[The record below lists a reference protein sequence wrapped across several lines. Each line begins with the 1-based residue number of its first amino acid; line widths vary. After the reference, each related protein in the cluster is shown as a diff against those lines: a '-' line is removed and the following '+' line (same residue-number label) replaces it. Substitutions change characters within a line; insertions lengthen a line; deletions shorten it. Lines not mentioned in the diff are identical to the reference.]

1 MRRWRKKT
9 YMSENID
16 KKSLEKRVITLLTAA
31 MIVIVV
37 GGALWLGT
45 YIGRKSEE
53 RRVMQLLGLEAEN
66 DDTTNADLEDYAR
79 EIAAMEEYLASD
91 DKLLQTIGLVRNFYV
106 DPVQLDTIY
115 EKAIPAL
122 LSQLDP
128 HSEYIPAKMFSSVN
142 ESLEGEFDGIG
153 IVFNASTDTITVLS
167 VIPKGPSSEA
177 GVRPGD
183 RIVKIDGRVVAGQ
196 KIAQDSMV
204 KLMRGKRGTRVK
216 LGVKRASLDEL
227 VNIEVTR
234 APIEIHSI
242 EASFMLD
249 NEAKIGFVRLSQFSR
264 TSYNEIHNAVA
275 KLRKEGLRGLII
287 DLRGNGG
294 GFLDQAIL
302 IANEFL
308 PANSLIVY
316 TVDRFGD
323 QIKEYSRGN
332 GGCTDLEVAILV
344 DETSASSSEILA
356 GAIQDN
362 DRGVI
367 IGRRTFGKGLVQ
379 TQIPFEDGSAIR
391 LTVARYYTPSGRSIQ
406 RPYTNGDDMAY
417 HMDIIDRYNRNEF
430 FSADSIHFD
439 KSQEFKTKGGR
450 TVYGGGGIMPD
461 IFMPLDTVG
470 MSNYYRKVWD
480 TNVLYRYTMEFT
492 DRHRKQMD
500 DMSTLAE
507 LDALLSKSNL
517 MADFV
522 AYAER
527 KGVERDDVGIN
538 TSRDIIEAQLRA
550 YIGRNAL
557 HDDAGFYY
565 NIYAIDETM
574 QRAVK
579 ELRIKLKKKK

>member
-1 MRRWRKKT
+1 MF
-9 YMSENID
+9 ENRANRF
-16 KKSLEKRVITLLTAA
+16 STLLWLTALIC
-31 MIVIVV
+31 IVASAI
-37 GGALWLGT
+37 WLGVG
-45 YIGRKSEE
+45 IGRSRE
-53 RRVMQLLGLEAEN
+53 RARIQELVAQN
-66 DDTTNADLEDYAR
+66 DGTTNVNMAEYAR
-79 EIAAMEEYLASD
+79 EMAAMEQYLAGD
-91 DKLLQTIGLVRNFYV
+91 DKLLQTIAFVRNYYV

-122 LSQLDP
+122 LSELDP

-183 RIVKIDGRVVAGQ
+183 RIVKIDNRVVAGQ
-196 KIAQDSMV
+196 KIPQDSMV
-204 KLMRGKRGTRVK
+204 RLMRGKRGTRVK

-234 APIEIHSI
+234 APIESHSI
-242 EASFMLD
+242 ETAFMLD
-249 NEAKIGFVRLSQFSR
+249 NEIGFVRLSQFSR
-264 TSYNEIHNAVA
+264 TSFNEIHSAIA
-275 KLRKEGLRGLII
+275 RLREEGMRGVII

-308 PANSLIVY
+308 PDNSLIVY
-316 TVDRFGD
+316 TEDRFGQ
-323 QIKEYSRGN
+323 QIKEYSRGA
-332 GGCTDLEVAILV
+332 GSSADLEVAILV

-379 TQIPFEDGSAIR
+379 SQIPFDDGSAIR

-406 RPYTNGDDMAY
+406 RPYTNGDEMAY

-439 KSQEFKTKGGR
+439 KSQKFKTKGGR

-461 IFMPLDTVG
+461 VFMPLDTTG
-470 MSNYYRKVWD
+470 MSDYYRQVWNK
-480 TNVLYRYTMEFT
+480 NVLYRYTMEFT
-492 DRHRKQMD
+492 DRHRAEMD
-500 DMSTLAE
+500 NITTLAE

-517 MADFV
+517 LADFV

-527 KGVERDDVGIN
+527 NGVERDNEGIAL
-538 TSRDIIEAQLRA
+538 SHDIIEAQIRA

-565 NIYAIDETM
+565 NIYPIDKTM
-574 QRAVK
+574 QRAVE
-579 ELRIKLKKKK
+579 ELRTKLNKSKKKR

>member
-1 MRRWRKKT
+1 
-9 YMSENID
+9 MSENRV
-16 KKSLEKRVITLLTAA
+16 KRVSSLLWSA
-31 MIVIVV
+31 VLVSVV
-37 GGALWLGT
+37 AGAIWFGIGLG
-45 YIGRKSEE
+45 RSSERARIQE
-53 RRVMQLLGLEAEN
+53 LMAEN
-66 DDTTNADLEDYAR
+66 DGTTNVDMAEYAR
-79 EIAAMEEYLASD
+79 EMAAMEQYLAGD
-91 DKLLQTIGLVRNFYV
+91 DKLLQTIAFVRNYYV
-106 DPVQLDTIY
+106 DPIQLDTIY

-122 LSQLDP
+122 LSELDP
-128 HSEYIPAKMFSSVN
+128 HSEYIPAKMFSEVN

-196 KIAQDSMV
+196 KIPQDSMV
-204 KLMRGKRGTRVK
+204 RLMRGKRGTRVM
-216 LGVKRASLDEL
+216 LGVKRAALDEL
-227 VNIEVTR
+227 VSIEVTR

-242 EASFMLD
+242 ETSFMLD
-249 NEAKIGFVRLSQFSR
+249 SEAKIGFVRLSQFAR
-264 TSYNEIHNAVA
+264 TSYSEMRNAIM
-275 KLRKEGLRGLII
+275 KLREEGLRGIII

-308 PANSLIVY
+308 PENSLIVY
-316 TVDRFGD
+316 TEDRFGE

-332 GGCTDLEVAILV
+332 GGSTDLEIAILV

-379 TQIPFEDGSAIR
+379 SQIPFTDGSAIR

-406 RPYTNGDDMAY
+406 RPYTNGDEMAY

-439 KSQEFKTKGGR
+439 ESQKFKTVGGR

-461 IFMPLDTVG
+461 VFMPLDTVG
-470 MSNYYRKVWD
+470 MSDYYRKVWN

-492 DRHRKQMD
+492 DRHRAEMD
-500 DMSTLAE
+500 AVSSLAE
-507 LDALLSKSNL
+507 LDALLSRGDLVEN
-517 MADFV
+517 FV

-527 KGVERDDVGIN
+527 NGVERDDVGLAM
-538 TSRDIIEAQLRA
+538 SRDIIEAQLRA

-565 NIYAIDETM
+565 NIYPIDKTM

-579 ELRIKLKKKK
+579 ELRTKLNKSKKKR

>member
-1 MRRWRKKT
+1 
-9 YMSENID
+9 MSENRV
-16 KKSLEKRVITLLTAA
+16 KRVSSLLWSA
-31 MIVIVV
+31 VLVSVV
-37 GGALWLGT
+37 AGAIWFGIGLG
-45 YIGRKSEE
+45 RSSERARIQE
-53 RRVMQLLGLEAEN
+53 LMAEN
-66 DDTTNADLEDYAR
+66 DGTTNVDMAEYAR
-79 EIAAMEEYLASD
+79 EMAAMEQYLAGD
-91 DKLLQTIGLVRNFYV
+91 DKLLQTIAFVRNYYV
-106 DPVQLDTIY
+106 DPIQLDTIY

-122 LSQLDP
+122 LSELDP
-128 HSEYIPAKMFSSVN
+128 HSEYIPAKMFSEVN

-196 KIAQDSMV
+196 KIPQDSMV
-204 KLMRGKRGTRVK
+204 RLMRGKRGTRVM
-216 LGVKRASLDEL
+216 LGVKRAALDEL
-227 VNIEVTR
+227 VSIEVTR

-242 EASFMLD
+242 ETSFMLD
-249 NEAKIGFVRLSQFSR
+249 SEAKIGFVRLSQFAR
-264 TSYNEIHNAVA
+264 TSYSEMRNAIM
-275 KLRKEGLRGLII
+275 KLREEGLRGIII

-308 PANSLIVY
+308 PENSLIVY
-316 TVDRFGD
+316 TEDRFGE

-332 GGCTDLEVAILV
+332 GGSTDLEIAILV

-379 TQIPFEDGSAIR
+379 SQIPFTDGSAIR

-406 RPYTNGDDMAY
+406 RPYTNGDEMAY

-439 KSQEFKTKGGR
+439 ESQKFKTVGGR

-461 IFMPLDTVG
+461 VFMPLDTVG
-470 MSNYYRKVWD
+470 MSDYYRKVWN

-492 DRHRKQMD
+492 DRHRAEMD
-500 DMSTLAE
+500 AVSSLAE
-507 LDALLSKSNL
+507 LDTLLSRGDLVEN
-517 MADFV
+517 FV

-527 KGVERDDVGIN
+527 NGVERDDVGLAM
-538 TSRDIIEAQLRA
+538 SRDIIEAQLRA

-565 NIYAIDETM
+565 NIYPIDKTM

-579 ELRIKLKKKK
+579 ELRTKLNKSKKKR

>member
-1 MRRWRKKT
+1 
-9 YMSENID
+9 MSENRV
-16 KKSLEKRVITLLTAA
+16 KRVSSLLWSA
-31 MIVIVV
+31 VLVSVV
-37 GGALWLGT
+37 AGAIWFGIGLG
-45 YIGRKSEE
+45 RSSERARIQE
-53 RRVMQLLGLEAEN
+53 LMAEN
-66 DDTTNADLEDYAR
+66 DGTTNVDMAEYAR
-79 EIAAMEEYLASD
+79 EMAAMEHYLAGD
-91 DKLLQTIGLVRNFYV
+91 DKLLQTIAFVRNYYV
-106 DPVQLDTIY
+106 DPIQLDTIY

-122 LSQLDP
+122 LSELDP
-128 HSEYIPAKMFSSVN
+128 HSEYIPAKMFSEVN

-196 KIAQDSMV
+196 KIPQDSMV
-204 KLMRGKRGTRVK
+204 RLMRGKRGTRVM
-216 LGVKRASLDEL
+216 LGVKRAALDEL
-227 VNIEVTR
+227 VDIEVTR

-242 EASFMLD
+242 ETSFMLD
-249 NEAKIGFVRLSQFSR
+249 NEAKIGFVRLSQFAR
-264 TSYNEIHNAVA
+264 TSYSEMRNAIM
-275 KLRKEGLRGLII
+275 KLREEGLRGIII

-308 PANSLIVY
+308 PENSLIVY
-316 TVDRFGD
+316 TEDRFGE

-332 GGCTDLEVAILV
+332 GSSTDLEVAILV

-379 TQIPFEDGSAIR
+379 SQIPFTDGSAIR

-406 RPYTNGDDMAY
+406 RPYTNGDEMAY

-439 KSQEFKTKGGR
+439 ESQKFKTVGGR

-461 IFMPLDTVG
+461 VFMPLDTVG
-470 MSNYYRKVWD
+470 MSDYYRKVWN

-492 DRHRKQMD
+492 DRHRAEMD
-500 DMSTLAE
+500 AVSSLAE
-507 LDALLSKSNL
+507 LDALLSRGDLVEN
-517 MADFV
+517 FV

-527 KGVERDDVGIN
+527 NGVERDDVGLVM
-538 TSRDIIEAQLRA
+538 SREIIEAQLRA

-565 NIYAIDETM
+565 NIYPIDKTM

-579 ELRIKLKKKK
+579 ELRTKLNKSKKKR

>member
-1 MRRWRKKT
+1 
-9 YMSENID
+9 MSENRV
-16 KKSLEKRVITLLTAA
+16 KRVSSLLWSA
-31 MIVIVV
+31 VLVSVV
-37 GGALWLGT
+37 AGAIWFGIGLG
-45 YIGRKSEE
+45 RSSERARIQE
-53 RRVMQLLGLEAEN
+53 LMAEN
-66 DDTTNADLEDYAR
+66 DGTTNVDMAEYAR
-79 EIAAMEEYLASD
+79 EMAAMEQYLAGD
-91 DKLLQTIGLVRNFYV
+91 DKLLQTIAFVRNYYV
-106 DPVQLDTIY
+106 DPIQLDTIY

-122 LSQLDP
+122 LSELDP
-128 HSEYIPAKMFSSVN
+128 HSEYIPAKMFSEVN

-196 KIAQDSMV
+196 KIPQDSMV
-204 KLMRGKRGTRVK
+204 RLMRGKRGTRVM
-216 LGVKRASLDEL
+216 LGVKRAALDEL

-242 EASFMLD
+242 ETSFMLD
-249 NEAKIGFVRLSQFSR
+249 SEAKIGFVRLSQFAR
-264 TSYNEIHNAVA
+264 TSYSEMRNAIM
-275 KLRKEGLRGLII
+275 KLREEGLRGIII

-308 PANSLIVY
+308 PENSLIVY
-316 TVDRFGD
+316 TEDRFGE

-332 GGCTDLEVAILV
+332 GGSTDLEVAILV

-379 TQIPFEDGSAIR
+379 SQIPFADGSAIR

-406 RPYTNGDDMAY
+406 RPYTNGDEMAY

-439 KSQEFKTKGGR
+439 ESQKFKTVGGR

-461 IFMPLDTVG
+461 VFMPLDTVG
-470 MSNYYRKVWD
+470 MSDYYRKVWN
-480 TNVLYRYTMEFT
+480 TNVLYRYTIEFT
-492 DRHRKQMD
+492 DRHRAEMD
-500 DMSTLAE
+500 AVSSLAE
-507 LDALLSKSNL
+507 LDTLLSRGDLVEN
-517 MADFV
+517 FV

-527 KGVERDDVGIN
+527 NGVERDDVGLAM
-538 TSRDIIEAQLRA
+538 SREIIEAQLRA

-565 NIYAIDETM
+565 NIYPIDKTM

-579 ELRIKLKKKK
+579 ELRTKLNKSKKKR

>member
-1 MRRWRKKT
+1 MF
-9 YMSENID
+9 EN
-16 KKSLEKRVITLLTAA
+16 RVNRFSTLLWLTALIC
-31 MIVIVV
+31 IVASAI
-37 GGALWLGT
+37 WLGVG
-45 YIGRKSEE
+45 IGRSRE
-53 RRVMQLLGLEAEN
+53 RARIQELVAQN
-66 DDTTNADLEDYAR
+66 DGTTNVNMAEYAR
-79 EIAAMEEYLASD
+79 EMAAMEQYLAGD
-91 DKLLQTIGLVRNFYV
+91 DKLLQTIAFVRNYYV

-122 LSQLDP
+122 LSELDP

-183 RIVKIDGRVVAGQ
+183 RIVKIDNRVVAGQ
-196 KIAQDSMV
+196 KIPQDSMV
-204 KLMRGKRGTRVK
+204 RLMRGKRGTRVK

-242 EASFMLD
+242 ETAFMLD
-249 NEAKIGFVRLSQFSR
+249 NEIGFVRLSQFSR
-264 TSYNEIHNAVA
+264 TSFNEIHSAIA
-275 KLRKEGLRGLII
+275 RLREEGMRGVII

-308 PANSLIVY
+308 PDNSLIVY
-316 TVDRFGD
+316 TEDRFGQ
-323 QIKEYSRGN
+323 QIKEYSRGA
-332 GGCTDLEVAILV
+332 GSSADLEVAILV

-379 TQIPFEDGSAIR
+379 SQIPFDDGSAIR

-406 RPYTNGDDMAY
+406 RPYTNGDEMAY

-439 KSQEFKTKGGR
+439 KSRKFKTKGGR

-461 IFMPLDTVG
+461 VFMPLDTTG
-470 MSNYYRKVWD
+470 MSDYYRQVWNK
-480 TNVLYRYTMEFT
+480 NVLYRYTMEFT
-492 DRHRKQMD
+492 DRHRAEMD
-500 DMSTLAE
+500 NITTLAE

-517 MADFV
+517 LADFV

-527 KGVERDDVGIN
+527 NGVERDDVGLDM
-538 TSRDIIEAQLRA
+538 SREIIEAQIRA

-565 NIYAIDETM
+565 NIYPIDKTM
-574 QRAVK
+574 QRAVE
-579 ELRIKLKKKK
+579 ELHTKLNKSKKKR